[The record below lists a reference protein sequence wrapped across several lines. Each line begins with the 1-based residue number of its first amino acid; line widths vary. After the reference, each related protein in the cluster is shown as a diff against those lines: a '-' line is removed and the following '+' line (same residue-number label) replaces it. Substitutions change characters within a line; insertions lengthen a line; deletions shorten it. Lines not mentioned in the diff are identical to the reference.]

1 MYIRDYAILLAR
13 MLGKGLSEFKKTAE
27 DFRNTIHE
35 NLEVEEVEELS
46 LEEQLAVAQDEA
58 AQNMDSFLRAQA
70 ELSNARKRFE
80 KQQAQVY
87 TNANADLVL
96 KLLPVVDDFDRAV
109 EIVPVDIGQDKWFEG
124 IELVQR
130 KLVGI
135 LESLN
140 VKEIEAIG
148 QPFDPNFHDALAQE
162 PSDEYESGT
171 VTREMIKG
179 YQIGDRVIRPSLVY
193 VAE

>member
-1 MYIRDYAILLAR
+1 M
-13 MLGKGLSEFKKTAE
+13 SEEKSKEEIAAE
-27 DFRNTIHE
+27 AVLDE
-35 NLEVEEVEELS
+35 LQEEQNGDGEEKEGLS
-46 LEEQLAVAQDEA
+46 LEEQLTAAQEEA
-58 AQNMDSFLRAQA
+58 ARNLDSFLRAQA

-96 KLLPVVDDFDRAV
+96 KLLPILDDFDRAI
-109 EIVPVDIGQDKWFEG
+109 ESVPESISQDNWFEG
-124 IELVQR
+124 VELVQR
-130 KLVGI
+130 KLQGV
-135 LESLN
+135 LDALN
-140 VKEIEAIG
+140 VKEIEAVG

-162 PSDEYESGT
+162 PSEEHESGI

-179 YQIGDRVIRPSLVY
+179 YQLGERVIRPSLVY

>member
-1 MYIRDYAILLAR
+1 M
-13 MLGKGLSEFKKTAE
+13 SEEKANENIPAE
-27 DFRNTIHE
+27 EMAGIDE
-35 NLEVEEVEELS
+35 EQEQEADVVEEPSIEDQLTAAKEEASKNL
-46 LEEQLAVAQDEA
+46 
-58 AQNMDSFLRAQA
+58 DSFLRAQA

-80 KQQAQVY
+80 KQQVAVY

-96 KLLPVVDDFDRAV
+96 KLLPVLDDFSRAI
-109 EIVPVDIGQDKWFEG
+109 ESVPKDIGEDKWFEG

-130 KLVGI
+130 KFLNI

-140 VKEIEAIG
+140 VKEIEAVG
-148 QPFDPNFHDALAQE
+148 QPFDPNYHDALAQE
-162 PSDEYESGT
+162 PSEEYESGT

-179 YQIGDRVIRPSLVY
+179 YQVGDRVVRPALVF

>member
-1 MYIRDYAILLAR
+1 V
-13 MLGKGLSEFKKTAE
+13 SEEKSKEEIPAE
-27 DFRNTIHE
+27 E
-35 NLEVEEVEELS
+35 MVEEEGQNLEVEEVEELS

-109 EIVPVDIGQDKWFEG
+109 EIVPENICQDKWFEG

>member
-1 MYIRDYAILLAR
+1 M
-13 MLGKGLSEFKKTAE
+13 SEEKLNEDIPAE
-27 DFRNTIHE
+27 ETDAVE
-35 NLEVEEVEELS
+35 EELEVEAEAVEELS
-46 LEEQLAVAQDEA
+46 IEEQLAEAKEEA
-58 AQNMDSFLRAQA
+58 AKNMDSFLRAQA

-80 KQQAQVY
+80 KQQLQVY
-87 TNANADLVL
+87 TNANADLVT
-96 KLLPVVDDFDRAV
+96 KLLPALDDFGRAI
-109 EIVPVDIGQDKWFEG
+109 ESVPDNIHEDSWFEG

-130 KLVGI
+130 KLSGI

-140 VKEIEAIG
+140 VKEIDAVG

-162 PSDEYESGT
+162 PSEEYESGV

-179 YQIGDRVIRPSLVY
+179 YQIGDKVVRASLVF

>member
-1 MYIRDYAILLAR
+1 M
-13 MLGKGLSEFKKTAE
+13 SEEKLNEEIPAE
-27 DFRNTIHE
+27 ETVIIEEEQDA
-35 NLEVEEVEELS
+35 EVEVVEEPS
-46 LEEQLAVAQDEA
+46 LEEQLAAAKEEA
-58 AQNMDSFLRAQA
+58 SKNMDSFLRAQA

-80 KQQAQVY
+80 KQQVQVY
-87 TNANADLVL
+87 TNANADLVM
-96 KLLPVVDDFDRAV
+96 KLLPALDDFERAT
-109 EIVPVDIGQDKWFEG
+109 ESVPENIREDSWFEG

-130 KLVGI
+130 KLFGI

-140 VKEIEAIG
+140 LKEIEAVG

-162 PSDEYESGT
+162 PSDKYESGT

-179 YQIGDRVIRPSLVY
+179 YQIGDKVVRPSLVY

>member
-1 MYIRDYAILLAR
+1 M
-13 MLGKGLSEFKKTAE
+13 SEEKLNE
-27 DFRNTIHE
+27 DFP
-35 NLEVEEVEELS
+35 VEEAIVNEGEQAIETEAAEEPS
-46 LEEQLAVAQDEA
+46 VEEQLVSAKEEA
-58 AQNMDSFLRAQA
+58 ARNMDSYLRAQA

-96 KLLPVVDDFDRAV
+96 KLLPALDDFGRAIDSV
-109 EIVPVDIGQDKWFEG
+109 SDAIREDSWFEG

-130 KLVGI
+130 KLLGI

-148 QPFDPNFHDALAQE
+148 EVFDPNFHDALAQE
-162 PSDEYESGT
+162 PSDEYESGV

-179 YQIGDRVIRPSLVY
+179 YQIGDKVVRPALVF

>member
-1 MYIRDYAILLAR
+1 VSEEILN
-13 MLGKGLSEFKKTAE
+13 EEIPAE
-27 DFRNTIHE
+27 ETVDIE
-35 NLEVEEVEELS
+35 EEQDAEAEVIEEPS
-46 LEEQLAVAQDEA
+46 LEEQLAAAKEEA
-58 AQNMDSFLRAQA
+58 AKNMDSFLRAQA

-96 KLLPVVDDFDRAV
+96 KLLPALDDFERAMGS
-109 EIVPVDIGQDKWFEG
+109 VPETIREDNWFDG
-124 IELVQR
+124 IEMVQR
-130 KLVGI
+130 KLFGI

-140 VKEIEAIG
+140 VREIGAVG
-148 QPFDPNFHDALAQE
+148 QPFDPNYHDALAQE
-162 PSDEYESGT
+162 QSDEYESGS

-179 YQIGDRVIRPSLVY
+179 YQIGDKVVRPSLVY

>member
-1 MYIRDYAILLAR
+1 M
-13 MLGKGLSEFKKTAE
+13 SEEKLNEEIPEEETVIIEDEQDAE
-27 DFRNTIHE
+27 AEI
-35 NLEVEEVEELS
+35 VEELS
-46 LEEQLAVAQDEA
+46 LEEQLAAAKEEA
-58 AQNMDSFLRAQA
+58 ANNLDSFLRAQA

-80 KQQAQVY
+80 KQQVQVY
-87 TNANADLVL
+87 TNANADLVV
-96 KLLPVVDDFDRAV
+96 KLLPALDDFGRAM
-109 EIVPVDIGQDKWFEG
+109 ENVPETISEDNWFEG

-130 KLVGI
+130 KLLGI

-140 VKEIEAIG
+140 LKEIEAVG
-148 QPFDPNFHDALAQE
+148 ELFDPNFHDALAQE

-179 YQIGDRVIRPSLVY
+179 YRIGDKVVRPALVY

>member
-1 MYIRDYAILLAR
+1 MDEL
-13 MLGKGLSEFKKTAE
+13 EEEKTGQE
-27 DFRNTIHE
+27 R
-35 NLEVEEVEELS
+35 LEEELS
-46 LEEQLAVAQDEA
+46 LEEQLAAAQEEA
-58 AQNMDSFLRAQA
+58 ARNLDSFLRAQA

-96 KLLPVVDDFDRAV
+96 KLLPILDDFDRAM
-109 EIVPVDIGQDKWFEG
+109 ESVPESISQDNWFEG

-130 KLVGI
+130 KFQGVLDA
-135 LESLN
+135 LN
-140 VKEIEAIG
+140 VKEIEAVG

-162 PSDEYESGT
+162 PSDEHESGI

-179 YQIGDRVIRPSLVY
+179 YQLGERVIRPSLVY

>member
-1 MYIRDYAILLAR
+1 M
-13 MLGKGLSEFKKTAE
+13 SEEKLNEDIPEEETVIIEEEQDAE
-27 DFRNTIHE
+27 AE
-35 NLEVEEVEELS
+35 VVEEPS
-46 LEEQLAVAQDEA
+46 LEEQLAAAKEEA
-58 AQNMDSFLRAQA
+58 ANNLDSFLRAQA

-80 KQQAQVY
+80 KQQVQVY
-87 TNANADLVL
+87 TNANADLVV
-96 KLLPVVDDFDRAV
+96 KLLPALDDFGRAM
-109 EIVPVDIGQDKWFEG
+109 ESVPETISEDNWFEG

-130 KLVGI
+130 KLLGI

-140 VKEIEAIG
+140 LKEIEAVG
-148 QPFDPNFHDALAQE
+148 QLFDPNFHDALAQE

-179 YQIGDRVIRPSLVY
+179 YRIGDKVVRPSLVY

>member
-1 MYIRDYAILLAR
+1 V
-13 MLGKGLSEFKKTAE
+13 SEEKLNEEITAE
-27 DFRNTIHE
+27 ETVDIEEEQNAE
-35 NLEVEEVEELS
+35 AEVVEEPS
-46 LEEQLAVAQDEA
+46 LEEQLAAAKEEA
-58 AQNMDSFLRAQA
+58 ANNMDSFLRAQA

-87 TNANADLVL
+87 TNANADLVM
-96 KLLPVVDDFDRAV
+96 KVLPALDDFERAM
-109 EIVPVDIGQDKWFEG
+109 ESVPGTIREDKWFEG

-130 KLVGI
+130 KLFGI

-140 VKEIEAIG
+140 VKEIGAVG

-162 PSDEYESGT
+162 PSDEYESGS

-179 YQIGDRVIRPSLVY
+179 YKIGDKVVRPSLVY